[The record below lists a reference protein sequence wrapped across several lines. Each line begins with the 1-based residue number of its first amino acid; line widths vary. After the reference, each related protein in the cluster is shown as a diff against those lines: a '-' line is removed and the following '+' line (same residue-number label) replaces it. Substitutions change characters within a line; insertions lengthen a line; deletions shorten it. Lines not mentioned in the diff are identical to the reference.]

1 MHRGTWSG
9 MILQNRNRRTTD
21 RMLSVSVTLAGVIAF
36 FTVFAASGVAS
47 CASAAAHASTSGQV
61 FPAFGMPSPQD
72 QTSQPDAD
80 EQQTPSEESHD
91 GKSPI
96 VGFWKTTFTSGGV
109 IVDVGFDQFHP
120 DGTEISVDS
129 PAPSFGNICS
139 GVWEKTGRRHY
150 SEVHP
155 SFNWDASSGKVV
167 SIFIQRVEI
176 RVNRDGKSF
185 SGTFTWDSYDFSGNL
200 LPASHSEGSV
210 TGERI
215 TVKGPFPFPFPF

>member
-1 MHRGTWSG
+1 MHRETWSG
-9 MILQNRNRRTTD
+9 MRLQNRNRRTTD
-21 RMLSVSVTLAGVIAF
+21 RMLSVWMTLVGFMAF
-36 FTVFAASGVAS
+36 FTVFAANGVAS
-47 CASAAAHASTSGQV
+47 CASAAAHPATSGQV
-61 FPAFGMPSPQD
+61 FPGFAMPSPQD

-80 EQQTPSEESHD
+80 EQQTASQESHD
-91 GKSPI
+91 INSPI
-96 VGFWKTTFTSGGV
+96 VGFWKTTFTSDGLV
-109 IVDVGFDQFHP
+109 VDVGFDQFHP

-129 PAPSFGNICS
+129 PAPSFGNVCS

-155 SFNWDASSGKVV
+155 NFNWDASSGKAV

-176 RVNRDGKSF
+176 RVSQDGKSF
-185 SGTFTWDSYDFSGNL
+185 SGTFTWDSYDFSGNP

-215 TVKGPFPFPFPF
+215 TVKGPFPFPFPL

>member
-9 MILQNRNRRTTD
+9 TILQNRNRGTTD
-21 RMLSVSVTLAGVIAF
+21 PMLSVSVTLVGVIAF
-36 FTVFAASGVAS
+36 LTVFAGSGVAS
-47 CASAAAHASTSGQV
+47 CASAAHPVTSGQV
-61 FPAFGMPSPQD
+61 FPGFGMASPQD
-72 QTSQPDAD
+72 QTSQTDAD

-91 GKSPI
+91 VKSPI

-109 IVDVGFDQFHP
+109 VVDVGFDQFHP

-129 PAPSFGNICS
+129 PVPSFGNICS

-155 SFNWDASSGKVV
+155 SFNWDVSSGKVV

-176 RVNRDGKSF
+176 SVNRDGKSF

-210 TGERI
+210 IGERI
-215 TVKGPFPFPFPF
+215 TVKGPFPFPFPL